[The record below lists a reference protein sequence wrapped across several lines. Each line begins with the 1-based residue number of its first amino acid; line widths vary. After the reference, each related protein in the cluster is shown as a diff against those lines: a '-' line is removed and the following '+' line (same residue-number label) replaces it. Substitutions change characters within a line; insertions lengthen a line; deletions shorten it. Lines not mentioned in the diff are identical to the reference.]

1 MLDGALYAVTGEQ
14 ERRLLA
20 LDAAGVRHFA
30 ETVEEAPPHLYPMT
44 AGLGTAWGPLHR
56 CLDGQFPLSHAILGG
71 RPLCDGDVVVR
82 HVTAAQAQAVA
93 LALRRVDE
101 VWLRQRYGT
110 VAGGDPSAALAAFRH
125 LRDFYDAAA
134 KAARAV
140 VFTAV

>member
-1 MLDGALYAVTGEQ
+1 MLDGALYAVTDEQ

-20 LDAAGVRHFA
+20 LDAAGVRSFA

-44 AGLGTAWGPLHR
+44 AGLGTAWEPLQR
-56 CLDGQFPLSHAILGG
+56 CLGGRFPLSHAVLGG
-71 RPLCDGDVVVR
+71 RALCDGEVVVR

-93 LALRRVDE
+93 LALGRLDE
-101 VWLRQRYGT
+101 GWLRQRHAT
-110 VAGGDPSAALAAFRH
+110 AVGGDPQAALAAFRH
-125 LRDFYDAAA
+125 LRSFYTGAA